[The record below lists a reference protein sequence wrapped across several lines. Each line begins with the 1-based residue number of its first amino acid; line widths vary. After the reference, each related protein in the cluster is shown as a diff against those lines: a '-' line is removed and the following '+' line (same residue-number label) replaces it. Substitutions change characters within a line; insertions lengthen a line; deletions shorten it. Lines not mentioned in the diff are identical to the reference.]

1 MQITISFNPEV
12 DHFDTVLKRLSGV
25 YGEQVSKSTPTF
37 NVTEL
42 VESQVLTGEAPI
54 VDIEQVQASF
64 QHTTFAEPVV
74 VLPDEVLNVLTD
86 EQGNV
91 VGAKAMKATLEID
104 VDGVPWDAR
113 IHSDAVEPKTQAGRW
128 KKKRGV
134 DAEEYDR
141 ITRELQLLAS
151 GKVGTEDLPIPTLP
165 TVQPELE
172 LPQIKTEETPL
183 VEVAP
188 NQFEVDA
195 VKHELAQLVSTP
207 QVPNQFEVATL
218 NTPPAPEGVTIP
230 TTHVDLMKWVATQ
243 LATQKLTSIDITEVI
258 KAGNLNNLG
267 ELEHMGEEWIKWAFE
282 SLQVRLK

>member
-1 MQITISFNPEV
+1 MQITISFDPEV
-12 DHFDTVLKRLSGV
+12 DHFDTVIKRIAGV
-25 YGEQVSKSTPTF
+25 YGEQVGKPSPTF
-37 NVTEL
+37 NVPEL
-42 VESQVLTGEAPI
+42 VESQVLTGDTPT
-54 VDIEQVQASF
+54 VDAEQI
-64 QHTTFAEPVV
+64 AEQ
-74 VLPDEVLNVLTD
+74 LPP
-86 EQGNV
+86 
-91 VGAKAMKATLEID
+91 AMKATLEID

-113 IHSDAVEPKTQAGRW
+113 IHSDAAEPKTQAGRW

-151 GKVGTEDLPIPTLP
+151 GKVGTDELPIPTLP
-165 TVQPELE
+165 VQPDLE
-172 LPQIKTEETPL
+172 LPLVDLVQIKTEETPL

-188 NQFEVDA
+188 D
-195 VKHELAQLVSTP
+195 
-207 QVPNQFEVATL
+207 QFEVATL
-218 NTPPAPEGVTIP
+218 NTPHAPEGATIP

-282 SLQVRLK
+282 SLTVRLK

>member
-42 VESQVLTGEAPI
+42 VESQVLTDEPAII
-54 VDIEQVQASF
+54 VDAEQI
-64 QHTTFAEPVV
+64 AEQ
-74 VLPDEVLNVLTD
+74 LPP
-86 EQGNV
+86 
-91 VGAKAMKATLEID
+91 AMKATLEID

-113 IHSDAVEPKTQAGRW
+113 IHSDAAEPKTQAGRW

-134 DAEEYDR
+134 DTEEYDR

-151 GKVGTEDLPIPTLP
+151 GKVGTDELPIPTLP
-165 TVQPELE
+165 LDVIDENTALH
-172 LPQIKTEETPL
+172 
-183 VEVAP
+183 
-188 NQFEVDA
+188 VDA
-195 VKHELAQLVSTP
+195 MEQQLG
-207 QVPNQFEVATL
+207 QVATL

-282 SLQVRLK
+282 SLTVRLK

>member
-12 DHFDTVLKRLSGV
+12 DHFDTVIKRIAGV
-25 YGEQVSKSTPTF
+25 YGEQVGKPSPTF

-42 VESQVLTGEAPI
+42 VESQVLTDEPAII
-54 VDIEQVQASF
+54 VDAEQI
-64 QHTTFAEPVV
+64 AEQ
-74 VLPDEVLNVLTD
+74 LPP
-86 EQGNV
+86 
-91 VGAKAMKATLEID
+91 AMKATLEID

-113 IHSDAVEPKTQAGRW
+113 IHSDAAEPKTQAGRW

-134 DAEEYDR
+134 DTEEYDR

-151 GKVGTEDLPIPTLP
+151 GKVGTDELPIPTLP
-165 TVQPELE
+165 MQ
-172 LPQIKTEETPL
+172 TEETPL

-188 NQFEVDA
+188 D
-195 VKHELAQLVSTP
+195 
-207 QVPNQFEVATL
+207 QFEVATL

-243 LATQKLTSIDITEVI
+243 LAAQKLTSIDVTEVV

-282 SLQVRLK
+282 SLTVRLK

>member
-42 VESQVLTGEAPI
+42 VESQVLTGETPI

-64 QHTTFAEPVV
+64 QRTTFAEPVV

-113 IHSDAVEPKTQAGRW
+113 IHSDAAEPKTQAGRW

-134 DAEEYDR
+134 DTEEYDR

-151 GKVGTEDLPIPTLP
+151 GKVGTDELPIPTLP

-172 LPQIKTEETPL
+172 LPLVDLVQIKTEETPL
-183 VEVAP
+183 V
-188 NQFEVDA
+188 
-195 VKHELAQLVSTP
+195 
-207 QVPNQFEVATL
+207 EVATL

-282 SLQVRLK
+282 SLTVRLK

>member
-12 DHFDTVLKRLSGV
+12 DHFDQVLTHLAGA
-25 YGEQVSKSTPTF
+25 YGEDAQFILNAIDAALSKEVAADATF
-37 NVTEL
+37 NVPEL
-42 VESQVLTGEAPI
+42 VESQVLTDEPAII
-54 VDIEQVQASF
+54 VDAEQI
-64 QHTTFAEPVV
+64 AEQ
-74 VLPDEVLNVLTD
+74 LPP
-86 EQGNV
+86 
-91 VGAKAMKATLEID
+91 AMKATLEID

-113 IHSDAVEPKTQAGRW
+113 IHSDAAEPKTQAGRW

-134 DAEEYDR
+134 DTEEYDR

-151 GKVGTEDLPIPTLP
+151 GKVGTDELPIPTLP
-165 TVQPELE
+165 LDVVDENTALH
-172 LPQIKTEETPL
+172 
-183 VEVAP
+183 
-188 NQFEVDA
+188 VDA
-195 VKHELAQLVSTP
+195 MEQELGQ
-207 QVPNQFEVATL
+207 VATL

-282 SLQVRLK
+282 SLTVRLK

>member
-42 VESQVLTGEAPI
+42 VESQVLTDEPAII
-54 VDIEQVQASF
+54 VDAEQI
-64 QHTTFAEPVV
+64 AEQ
-74 VLPDEVLNVLTD
+74 LPP
-86 EQGNV
+86 
-91 VGAKAMKATLEID
+91 AMKATLEID

-113 IHSDAVEPKTQAGRW
+113 IHSDAAEPQTQAGRW

-151 GKVGTEDLPIPTLP
+151 GKVGTDELPIPTLP
-165 TVQPELE
+165 TVQ
-172 LPQIKTEETPL
+172 IKTEETPP
-183 VEVAP
+183 V
-188 NQFEVDA
+188 
-195 VKHELAQLVSTP
+195 
-207 QVPNQFEVATL
+207 
-218 NTPPAPEGVTIP
+218 PEGVIIP

-243 LATQKLTSIDITEVI
+243 LAAKSLETTDITEVI

>member
-12 DHFDTVLKRLSGV
+12 DHYDTVLKRLSGV

-42 VESQVLTGEAPI
+42 VESQVLTDEPAII
-54 VDIEQVQASF
+54 VDAEQI
-64 QHTTFAEPVV
+64 AEQ
-74 VLPDEVLNVLTD
+74 LPP
-86 EQGNV
+86 
-91 VGAKAMKATLEID
+91 AMKATLEID

-113 IHSDAVEPKTQAGRW
+113 IHSDAAEPKTQAGRW

-151 GKVGTEDLPIPTLP
+151 GKVGTDELPIPTLP

-172 LPQIKTEETPL
+172 LPLVDLVQIKTEETPL

-188 NQFEVDA
+188 D
-195 VKHELAQLVSTP
+195 
-207 QVPNQFEVATL
+207 QFEVATL
-218 NTPPAPEGVTIP
+218 NTPPAPEGATIP

-282 SLQVRLK
+282 SLTVRLK

>member
-12 DHFDTVLKRLSGV
+12 DHFDTVIKRIAGV
-25 YGEQVSKSTPTF
+25 YGEGVVYASTAATETGNPVPQF

-42 VESQVLTGEAPI
+42 VESQVLTDEPAII
-54 VDIEQVQASF
+54 VDAEQI
-64 QHTTFAEPVV
+64 AEQ
-74 VLPDEVLNVLTD
+74 LPP
-86 EQGNV
+86 
-91 VGAKAMKATLEID
+91 AMKATLEID

-113 IHSDAVEPKTQAGRW
+113 IHSDAAEPKTQAGRW

-151 GKVGTEDLPIPTLP
+151 GKVGTDELPIPTLP

-172 LPQIKTEETPL
+172 LPLVDLVQIKTEETPL
-183 VEVAP
+183 VEV
-188 NQFEVDA
+188 V
-195 VKHELAQLVSTP
+195 
-207 QVPNQFEVATL
+207 TL
-218 NTPPAPEGVTIP
+218 NTPPVPESVTIP

-243 LATQKLTSIDITEVI
+243 LAAKSLETTDITEVI

>member
-37 NVTEL
+37 NITEL
-42 VESQVLTGEAPI
+42 VESQVLTDEPAII
-54 VDIEQVQASF
+54 VDAEQI
-64 QHTTFAEPVV
+64 AEQ
-74 VLPDEVLNVLTD
+74 LPP
-86 EQGNV
+86 
-91 VGAKAMKATLEID
+91 AMKATLEID

-113 IHSDAVEPKTQAGRW
+113 IHSDAAEPKTQAGRW

-151 GKVGTEDLPIPTLP
+151 GKVGTDELPIPTLP
-165 TVQPELE
+165 MQPELG
-172 LPQIKTEETPL
+172 LPLVDLVQIKTEETPL
-183 VEVAP
+183 VG
-188 NQFEVDA
+188 
-195 VKHELAQLVSTP
+195 
-207 QVPNQFEVATL
+207 VATL